1 MQKKKISE
9 ILSGGGEGISMGG
22 VSGVLEES
30 RRVGGHLYGDQ
41 SETVNRSYFCAK
53 NDRRE
58 VGMNTQWIALIISL
72 LGFLASVYYS
82 NKNSKK
88 TDIDDAV
95 KRAELNTKISTKL
108 DNIASD
114 VRETSKNVDRLREE
128 IVEHGSRITAVE
140 QSVKSAHHRIDKL
153 EKSK

>member
-1 MQKKKISE
+1 MDCACNIA
-9 ILSGGGEGISMGG
+9 
-22 VSGVLEES
+22 
-30 RRVGGHLYGDQ
+30 VGFWHQYI
-41 SETVNRSYFCAK
+41 T
-53 NDRRE
+53 
-58 VGMNTQWIALIISL
+58 
-72 LGFLASVYYS
+72 S
-82 NKNSKK
+82 NKTAKK
-88 TDIDDAV
+88 QNIDDAV

>member
-1 MQKKKISE
+1 
-9 ILSGGGEGISMGG
+9 
-22 VSGVLEES
+22 
-30 RRVGGHLYGDQ
+30 
-41 SETVNRSYFCAK
+41 
-53 NDRRE
+53 
-58 VGMNTQWIALIISL
+58 MNTQWIALVISL

-128 IVEHGSRITAVE
+128 IAEHGSRITAVE
-140 QSVKSAHHRIDKL
+140 QPVKSAHHRIDKL
-153 EKSK
+153 EKSE

>member
-1 MQKKKISE
+1 MEGKSERRTRKIR
-9 ILSGGGEGISMGG
+9 G
-22 VSGVLEES
+22 VMKN
-30 RRVGGHLYGDQ
+30 GDQ

-58 VGMNTQWIALIISL
+58 EGMNTQWIALIISL

-82 NKNSKK
+82 NKNKKK